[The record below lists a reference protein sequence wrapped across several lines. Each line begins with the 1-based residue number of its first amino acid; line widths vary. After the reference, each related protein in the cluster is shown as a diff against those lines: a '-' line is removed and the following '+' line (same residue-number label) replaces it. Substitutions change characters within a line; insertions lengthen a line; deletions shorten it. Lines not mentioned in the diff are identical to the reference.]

1 MISYVLSC
9 FPMFSG
15 VFWCS
20 QLFYD
25 VFSWLVTFMDNHPSV
40 RCITNP
46 SARIL
51 WGSLYVVGNLGQD
64 QDHPWV
70 ISFFSTRYHIH
81 TIWGFFLNTIRYPY
95 HIRASKKTFFLR
107 NFRQIFRIF
116 GEFLEFSALLLL
128 RTLVPGFSEFSGN
141 FLNFRRIFGTFG
153 EFSAKKNKINHNFS
167 VS

>member
-9 FPMFSG
+9 FPMFSA

-70 ISFFSTRYHIH
+70 ISFFSTRYHID

-95 HIRASKKTFFLR
+95 HIRASKKTFFFRNFLQIFSKFSDFLEFLANFWNFQRCCCCWGLWFMGFR
-107 NFRQIFRIF
+107 NFRGIF
-116 GEFLEFSALLLL
+116 G
-128 RTLVPGFSEFSGN
+128 
-141 FLNFRRIFGTFG
+141 
-153 EFSAKKNKINHNFS
+153 KKRQKKSLFF
-167 VS
+167 